1 MYSSVSRYDSPA
13 RAVRLGKESGTEGFM
28 YFEEKG
34 LENACIVRPLT
45 LMFKAGL

>member
-1 MYSSVSRYDSPA
+1 MFSSVSMFDSLA
-13 RAVRLGKESGTEGFM
+13 QAVKLGEESVTEGFM